1 MTGQIV
7 GLLRQLNQSLEHEGR
22 EQMKR
27 LDISPS
33 QGLILH
39 YLLSQKGRTVFSA
52 ELHRQFCMSK
62 SALSTALKGL
72 KQRGYLVMTT
82 VPGDDRKKGIMLTD
96 RAQEAEKQIREGL
109 DLQQERLCRNIPEPR
124 LKVLEGILHDMIRNM
139 NTQESGRN
147 DT

>member
-52 ELHRQFCMSK
+52 ELHRQFGMSK

-82 VPGDDRKKGIMLTD
+82 DPGDDRKKGIVLTD

-109 DLQQERLCRNIPEPR
+109 DLQQERLCRQHTGAAAES
-124 LKVLEGILHDMIRNM
+124 
-139 NTQESGRN
+139 SGRHSARH
-147 DT
+147 DPQYEHTGIREE

>member
-1 MTGQIV
+1 
-7 GLLRQLNQSLEHEGR
+7 
-22 EQMKR
+22 
-27 LDISPS
+27 
-33 QGLILH
+33 
-39 YLLSQKGRTVFSA
+39 
-52 ELHRQFCMSK
+52 
-62 SALSTALKGL
+62 
-72 KQRGYLVMTT
+72 MTT
-82 VPGDDRKKGIMLTD
+82 DPGDDRKKGIVLTD